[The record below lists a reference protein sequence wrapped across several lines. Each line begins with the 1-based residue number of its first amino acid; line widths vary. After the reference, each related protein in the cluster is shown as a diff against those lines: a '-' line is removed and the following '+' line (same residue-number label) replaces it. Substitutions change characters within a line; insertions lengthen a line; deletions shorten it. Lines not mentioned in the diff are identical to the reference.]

1 MEEKLEKTCT
11 REEMADT
18 LEKLA
23 AQLRSGSTEIEQQV
37 RQVPENLEMKLHVK
51 EKKGRV
57 RYKVEW
63 NWSSLEDYDEAA
75 RGQLLEQRQSFK
87 QIKKNLAMAFKQLK
101 RALPEGAAP
110 DDAVVREF
118 MVSTRAF
125 VALAEPEWRQ
135 PAEEFM
141 GHLENLLRA
150 LESGQRESVLHEM
163 TDLENRMVACHREF
177 R

>member
-1 MEEKLEKTCT
+1 MEEKFERTCT

-37 RQVPENLEMKLHVK
+37 RQVPGNLEMKLHVK

-87 QIKKNLAMAFKQLK
+87 QIKKNLALAFKQLK
-101 RALPEGAAP
+101 RALPENVSP

-118 MVSTRAF
+118 VVSTRAF

-150 LESGQRESVLHEM
+150 LESSQRESVLHEL

>member
-1 MEEKLEKTCT
+1 MEEKLEKTVS

-23 AQLRSGSTEIEQQV
+23 AQLRSGSAQIDQQV
-37 RQVPENLEMKLHVK
+37 RQVPKNLEMKLHAK

-57 RYKVEW
+57 RYRIEW
-63 NWSSLEDYDEAA
+63 HWSSLEDYDEAS

-87 QIKKNLAMAFKQLK
+87 QIKKNLAITFKQLK
-101 RALPEGAAP
+101 QALRETVSP
-110 DDAVVREF
+110 DDTVVQEF

>member
-1 MEEKLEKTCT
+1 MSRRRRDGC
-11 REEMADT
+11 A
-18 LEKLA
+18 
-23 AQLRSGSTEIEQQV
+23 TE
-37 RQVPENLEMKLHVK
+37 
-51 EKKGRV
+51 
-57 RYKVEW
+57 VEW
-63 NWSSLEDYDEAA
+63 NWSSLEDYDEAS
-75 RGQLLEQRQSFK
+75 RGQLLEQQQSFK
-87 QIKKNLAMAFKQLK
+87 QIKKNLALAFKQLK
-101 RALPEGAAP
+101 RALPEGVARTIPLCRSSCAA
-110 DDAVVREF
+110 
-118 MVSTRAF
+118 TRAF

>member
-18 LEKLA
+18 LERLA

-37 RQVPENLEMKLHVK
+37 RQVPENLEMKLHAK

-63 NWSSLEDYDEAA
+63 NWSALEDYDEAA

-87 QIKKNLAMAFKQLK
+87 QVKKDLAVAFKQLK
-101 RALPEGAAP
+101 RALPETVSP
-110 DDAVVREF
+110 DDAVVQEF

>member
-1 MEEKLEKTCT
+1 MEEKFEKTCT

-23 AQLRSGSTEIEQQV
+23 AQLRSGSAQIDQQV
-37 RQVPENLEMKLHVK
+37 RQVPRSLEMKLHVK

-75 RGQLLEQRQSFK
+75 RGELLEQRQSFK
-87 QIKKNLAMAFKQLK
+87 QIKKNLALAFKQLK
-101 RALPEGAAP
+101 RALPENVSP

-118 MVSTRAF
+118 VVSTRAF

-135 PAEEFM
+135 PAEDFM
-141 GHLENLLRA
+141 GHLENLLRT
-150 LESGQRESVLHEM
+150 LESGQSELVLHEL